1 MLFELFPHILK
12 HFVGYHSHTIPHA
25 GFQLLKIF
33 VSDQVDKVLPV
44 TPKEKNPV
52 SLSLVT

>member
-1 MLFELFPHILK
+1 MIFELFPHILK
-12 HFVGYHSHTIPHA
+12 HFVGYHSHSIPHA

-33 VSDQVDKVLPV
+33 VSNQVVKVLPV

-52 SLSLVT
+52 SLSLVI